1 MSSRIQRSCL
11 IISALVLNL
20 APGLDAQARPE
31 LPTAET
37 GPGFKSGTTA
47 LVWSLLG
54 TLVPIGVGVVASSTA
69 GEASD
74 NPLPGFLILGGMLVG
89 PALGHFYAGRS
100 GHALAGIGI
109 RTVTLAAFLGGAAA
123 SWNGVTPPGT
133 ALGVSV
139 RVGNTPVPDD
149 SWTAFIPLAGSGKRI
164 EAPPARYVQYRS
176 DLTTTDPAQTPVL
189 NDITISYV
197 IRP

>member
-1 MSSRIQRSCL
+1 MSTRIQRSCL
-11 IISALVLNL
+11 IISALVMNM

-31 LPTAET
+31 LPTADT

-47 LVWSLLG
+47 LMWSLLG

-109 RTVTLAAFLGGAAA
+109 RTLTLAAFLGGAAA
-123 SWNGVTPPGT
+123 SWNGDSGGD
-133 ALGVSV
+133 ALL
-139 RVGNTPVPDD
+139 
-149 SWTAFIPLAGSGKRI
+149 LAGLVASATSVAWDIVRAPHSAEVHNRTIQPGRVSMVVSPLHNAAGVRLGARI
-164 EAPPARYVQYRS
+164 AF
-176 DLTTTDPAQTPVL
+176 
-189 NDITISYV
+189 
-197 IRP
+197 

>member
-47 LVWSLLG
+47 LMWSLLG

-109 RTVTLAAFLGGAAA
+109 RTVTLAALLGGVAA
-123 SWNGVTPPGT
+123 SWDNNSGGN
-133 ALGVSV
+133 AL
-139 RVGNTPVPDD
+139 
-149 SWTAFIPLAGSGKRI
+149 FLAGLVASATSVAWDIVRAPHSAEVHNRTIQPGRVSMVVSPLHNAAGVRLGARI
-164 EAPPARYVQYRS
+164 AF
-176 DLTTTDPAQTPVL
+176 
-189 NDITISYV
+189 
-197 IRP
+197 